1 MNEEGPEEHG
11 IGLLVERQR
20 RDIRGALC
28 YCQSCEFYW
37 SVTRS
42 LMSGQ
47 PQLYSS
53 PEPAAQHELSNGD
66 EPGKR
71 TAPVWLQRLSLF
83 VLVLFC
89 VYLGVLVMILPWWT
103 RIWDRNEFILARPWL
118 AAILHNGAVRG
129 MISGLGLMDIWI
141 GISEAVH
148 YRDYRG

>member
-1 MNEEGPEEHG
+1 MTLGRRKGWEVLRNEWGASCGASVGETIEGASAT
-11 IGLLVERQR
+11 VEV
-20 RDIRGALC
+20 G
-28 YCQSCEFYW
+28 
-37 SVTRS
+37 S

-47 PQLYSS
+47 PQLYSA
-53 PEPAAQHELSNGD
+53 PEPAAEQTPPEETSSS
-66 EPGKR
+66 KR
-71 TAPVWLQRLSLF
+71 AAPVWLQRLSLF

-129 MISGLGLMDIWI
+129 IISGLGLLDIWI